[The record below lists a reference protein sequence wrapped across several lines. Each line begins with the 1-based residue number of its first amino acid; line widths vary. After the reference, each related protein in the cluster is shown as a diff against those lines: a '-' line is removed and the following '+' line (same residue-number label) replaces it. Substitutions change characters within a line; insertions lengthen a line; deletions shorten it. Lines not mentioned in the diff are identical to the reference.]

1 MTGSLKKGDV
11 MKFIARLK
19 VGLTVK
25 IMVFLTAGALFAGEG
40 ALTNEDISQM
50 RSALEMDVH
59 TRAMYNAVTNNNIKE
74 LALNRNLLQKNNEVF
89 SHKIKTKGVTNQKSS
104 GRCWL
109 FAGLNIMR
117 PAVIE
122 KYKLSEFEFSQ
133 NYLAFWDKMEKANC
147 FLEYIIEFRD
157 KDPLDREMEIIL
169 RSPFG
174 DGGWWKYVVELIEK
188 YGVVPKEIMPETN
201 SSSNTGMMNKIISRK
216 LRADAVK
223 LRDLHIQGRSV
234 EELRLEKKKM
244 LADIYKMLVINL
256 GEPPTEFKYR
266 FEDRDSVVSSMKTYS
281 PKSFFENFV
290 GIDLHEY
297 ISIFNDASKD
307 YGNHY
312 SIRLSRN
319 IYDGHDIDFTNV
331 EIDKQ
336 KSIAKK
342 SILDDEPVWFACD
355 VGKDQNGKHGIM
367 AMDIYDYSSIYNTS
381 MDMTKAERA
390 LYRESAPNHAMVFV
404 GVDINDEKPVKWL
417 VENSWGSGKGNNGYW
432 SLYDTW
438 FDNHVYNI
446 IVMKNFVPKDI
457 LKIYEMDPIILPPW
471 DPMYSMLK

>member
-1 MTGSLKKGDV
+1 

-331 EIDKQ
+331 EIDKL
-336 KSIAKK
+336 KSIAMK

-446 IVMKNFVPKDI
+446 IVMKKFVPKDI

>member
-1 MTGSLKKGDV
+1 

-331 EIDKQ
+331 EIDKL
-336 KSIAKK
+336 KSIAMK

-446 IVMKNFVPKDI
+446 IVMKKFVPEDI